1 MTHYKVGNKIRM
13 TIKELGEIMPE
24 DLPKPEKSLKQI
36 EKENKFFSK
45 NNF

>member
-1 MTHYKVGNKIRM
+1 MTNYKVGNKIRM
-13 TIKELGEIMPE
+13 IIKELGGIMPE

-36 EKENKFFSK
+36 EKENKVFSK